1 MTMTRRLARVLGVAS
16 QPRART
22 LDGFLD
28 RLLQTFENCRPGL
41 ADDTV
46 ARGPMAVSG
55 FYLEIYE
62 KESGRLRQAMDRE
75 HAHLPAAVREDLHQR
90 VDERIRQVLIPAYAR
105 LAAPL
110 TRRERNDFYLL
121 RGELHGFE
129 RMAWAVGG
137 MVIGLFVIWAPF
149 IPIWEKEWVLPFA
162 AAGLFL
168 PEIRRYYALKRYE
181 GELNRLVG
189 RLDDEIWRMDL
200 AYWTEEAAAEPRRA
214 IREGER

>member
-16 QPRART
+16 QARART

-41 ADDTV
+41 EDEMV
-46 ARGPMAVSG
+46 ARGPVAVSG

-62 KESGRLRQAMDRE
+62 KEASRLRQSMDRE

-110 TRRERNDFYLL
+110 TRRERNDFYLM
-121 RGELHGFE
+121 RGELHGIE

-200 AYWTEEAAAEPRRA
+200 AYWTEEAAAEPGRV